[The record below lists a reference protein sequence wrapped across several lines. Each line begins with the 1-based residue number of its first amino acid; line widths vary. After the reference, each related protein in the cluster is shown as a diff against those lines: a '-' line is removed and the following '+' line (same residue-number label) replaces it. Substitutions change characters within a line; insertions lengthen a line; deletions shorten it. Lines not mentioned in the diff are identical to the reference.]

1 MSQLRTLVD
10 THLGAGTTKSAL
22 PTMPNLPGLEQ
33 EDLQDALQHIGLRAL
48 VTHKH
53 SRYVWET
60 SAAFAGMGFGLCAH
74 PEDCDAC
81 EDEEAD
87 MPFRHI
93 LALSL
98 TDRSFGAAY
107 TYTQSAFWS
116 SHETES
122 VQFELGLENEGEEAY
137 WDRMREVIVGVGRE
151 AKRPLDTLLLLGE
164 GAGHPEFV
172 KTVQEALLK
181 LYPGSGPGPSVR
193 LWGQGDPLY
202 VAARGAAEF
211 AKRAQ
216 ASPPNCREPA
226 RCFENREVGGGQR
239 GLGEVL

>member
-10 THLGAGTTKSAL
+10 TRLGTGTTTSVL
-22 PTMPNLPGLEQ
+22 PTMPNLPGLEE
-33 EDLQDALQHIGLRAL
+33 EDLQDALQYIGLRAL

-53 SRYVWET
+53 VRYVWET
-60 SAAFAGMGFGLCAH
+60 SAAFAGMGFGLCVH

-87 MPFRHI
+87 MPFRYV

-98 TDRSFGAAY
+98 TNKSFSAAY
-107 TYTQSAFWS
+107 TYMQSAFWS
-116 SHETES
+116 SHEAES
-122 VQFELGLENEGEEAY
+122 VRFELGLENEEEEMY
-137 WDRMREVIVGVGRE
+137 WDKVKEAIVGVGWE

-164 GAGHPEFV
+164 GVGHPEFV

-181 LYPGSGPGPSVR
+181 LYQGSGPNIRS
-193 LWGQGDPLY
+193 WGLGESLY

-226 RCFENREVGGGQR
+226 RCFENREIDSSQS
-239 GLGEVL
+239 VLSDEL